1 MRILVV
7 GSGGREAALVQ
18 QLRKSMFVDDILC
31 APGNA
36 GIALHA
42 KCLPVGIEDTWGLL
56 KLAEEKGVDLTVVGP
71 ELPLVRGI
79 VDLFE
84 QRGKRII
91 GPSAHAAHIEGS
103 KAYAEKILQKYHI
116 PSAEFAIFVDP
127 RKAKQFISKK
137 ELPLVIKPD
146 GLSGGK
152 GVAIAYTRKEAF
164 SAVDTLSGIGERMV
178 IEEYLTGIECSYM
191 VSTDGENIVALP
203 PALDYKET
211 RKGSR
216 IMTGGM
222 GCVAPHPFFAKE
234 IDMQK
239 ERERLERITGVET
252 TIIFPLLQALLH
264 EGRPYRGILYAGL
277 MLTAEG
283 PKVLEINCRLG
294 DPETQTTLPL
304 LRYPDIIPL
313 LLSTITKT
321 NNLKF
326 FQAEWKNGA
335 AVCVVLAA
343 EGYPKKFRKGD
354 VITGIEEAM
363 AKEDTLVFHA
373 GTDVLPDG
381 TFITARPRVLNVVGF
396 GSSVITA
403 RERAYEA
410 VRCIRFNGMWYRE
423 DIGEFSFA

>member
-42 KCLPVGIEDTWGLL
+42 KCMPVGIEDTWGLL
-56 KLAEEKGVDLTVVGP
+56 KLAEEKEVDLTVVGS
-71 ELPLVRGI
+71 ELPLVRGM

-91 GPSAHAAHIEGS
+91 GPSARAARIEGS
-103 KAYAEKILQKYHI
+103 KAYAKKTFQRYQI
-116 PSAEFAIFVDP
+116 PTAEFEIFANP
-127 RKAKQFISKK
+127 QKAKQFIRKQN
-137 ELPLVIKPD
+137 LPLVIKPD

-152 GVAIAYTRKEAF
+152 GVTIAYTLQEAF
-164 SAVDTLSGIGERMV
+164 NAVENLLSIGERIV
-178 IEEYLTGIECSYM
+178 IEEYLTGIECSY
-191 VSTDGENIVALP
+191 VVFTDGENILALP

-222 GCVAPHPFFAKE
+222 GCVAPHPFFA
-234 IDMQK
+234 
-239 ERERLERITGVET
+239 RERLERKQCIET
-252 TIIFPLLQALLH
+252 MIIFPLLQALLH

-283 PKVLEINCRLG
+283 PKVLEINCRFG
-294 DPETQTTLPL
+294 DPEAQTTLPL
-304 LRYPDIIPL
+304 LRYPDMVPL
-313 LLSTITKT
+313 FLSTIAKT

-343 EGYPKKFRKGD
+343 EGYPAKFRKGD

-363 AKEDTLVFHA
+363 AKEDILVFHA

-396 GSSVITA
+396 GSSMTTA

-410 VRCIRFNGMWYRE
+410 VRCIRFSGMWYRE